1 MAVDSATA
9 GPLPIG
15 AFLACFRARGE
26 FGSKFLRRNLFPNA
40 AKSASALMALLALV
54 APMAP
59 KHRTHLTHPYAPVRT
74 LVLAVAWLSAVSVS
88 AESLFV
94 TSKDGT
100 KIAYDVAGSGPAV
113 ILLHGG
119 GQNRQVW
126 HRAGYVERLAKEFTV
141 ITIDIRGNGD
151 SDKPTDVNAFHFE
164 RISEDVLAVADAV
177 KAPQFVLWGF
187 SYGANVG
194 RYLASRSDRVRAMVY
209 IGINF
214 GPAVEGRF
222 LDAVKKMPNAPVW
235 VTAMLSYPPVEPAD
249 MRSPTLWLVG
259 SNNEGAMDS
268 AKQYRDRLKGTQ
280 VTLEV
285 IDGLNHPQELELI
298 DRIFP
303 SEVEF
308 TRAHSR

>member
-1 MAVDSATA
+1 MIILGVALSLLFSLQPATQTR
-9 GPLPIG
+9 L
-15 AFLACFRARGE
+15 
-26 FGSKFLRRNLFPNA
+26 
-40 AKSASALMALLALV
+40 
-54 APMAP
+54 
-59 KHRTHLTHPYAPVRT
+59 
-74 LVLAVAWLSAVSVS
+74 
-88 AESLFV
+88 V

-100 KIAYDVAGSGPAV
+100 RIAYDVNGSGPAV
-113 ILLHGG
+113 LLLHGG

-141 ITIDIRGNGD
+141 VTIDIRGNGD
-151 SDKPTDVNAFHFE
+151 SDKPAGVSAYQFE
-164 RISEDVLAVADAV
+164 RINEDILAVADAV
-177 KAPQFVLWGF
+177 AAPRFVLWGF

-222 LDAVKKMPNAPVW
+222 LDAVKKMPNAPDW
-235 VTAMLSYPPVEPAD
+235 VTAMLSYPSVEPAD

-268 AKQYRDRLKGTQ
+268 VKRYRDALSRTQ

-285 IDGLNHPQELELI
+285 IDGLNHPQELEMTE
-298 DRIFP
+298 RVFP
-303 SEVEF
+303 REVEF
-308 TRAHSR
+308 TRQQAR